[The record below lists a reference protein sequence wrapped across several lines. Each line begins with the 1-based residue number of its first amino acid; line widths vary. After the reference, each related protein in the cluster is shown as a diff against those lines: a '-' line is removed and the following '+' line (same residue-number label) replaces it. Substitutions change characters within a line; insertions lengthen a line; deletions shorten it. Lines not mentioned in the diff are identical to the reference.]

1 MDLLPLGC
9 GCWCKL
15 LFQQWKHMNRWIV
28 FDKTVHPV
36 ALQVS
41 HGVPQGD
48 PAGPLIMNLLMSA
61 LMRIVDK
68 RLQLSPS
75 DFFHVLYMDDRTFI
89 GKNKQDVQRAQEIWQ
104 EVASRYKL
112 RQNPEKTQTVDLF
125 FIPEPNWSLCDL
137 CWHEGRHDDSVA
149 ALPRGSVSKVRT
161 CFRWGSGGTVSGTYR
176 WCFQWFLVYVYSY
189 LGEDVHFWAYIFLR
203 LLSV

>member
-1 MDLLPLGC
+1 MIPRSWNFKRGLWIAPTERRIGSGPLNNHLGFGASLDLTHAFDSVDLSLMEKIIMDLLPLGC

-104 EVASRYKL
+104 
-112 RQNPEKTQTVDLF
+112 
-125 FIPEPNWSLCDL
+125 
-137 CWHEGRHDDSVA
+137 
-149 ALPRGSVSKVRT
+149 
-161 CFRWGSGGTVSGTYR
+161 
-176 WCFQWFLVYVYSY
+176 
-189 LGEDVHFWAYIFLR
+189 
-203 LLSV
+203 